1 MIENV
6 LGFPILSTLV
16 IIPVLGAIILLF
28 LKSGKGGMIRV
39 FALGITIINFV
50 VSLLLPLNFD
60 TGTYKMQFTERA
72 SWIPSIGAEYLVGI
86 DGISLLLI
94 LLTTLITAIAVLS
107 SWTAIEEKIKGYMI
121 CLLILEAGMIGVFIS
136 LDLVVFYLFW
146 EISLVP
152 MYFLIGVWGGPKKL
166 YATMKFFLY
175 TLFGSIFM
183 LLGILAVYS
192 AHGAVT
198 GEYTFS
204 LLKLYEVTYPYNL
217 QWWAFLA
224 FFMGFAIKV
233 PMFPFHT
240 WLPDAHVQAP
250 TAGSVILAA
259 ILLKMGTYGFLR
271 FNLPLFPSASKA
283 FIPFIIVLAVIGIVY
298 GALLAMAQKDMK
310 KLIAYSS
317 VSHLGFAMAGIFAM
331 NHQGLSGGILQ
342 MINHGV
348 STGGLFLLVGMIYER
363 RHTRMMADLG
373 GLAKQLPVYAV
384 FTLLIIL
391 ASIGFPGTNG
401 FISEFLILLGLF
413 KIHWVVG
420 ALAALGITLGVVY
433 MLWMY
438 KRIMLGKLDKPENK
452 ELKDLS
458 LREIVTLLP
467 IIFFI
472 FLIGLYPKPFL
483 NAIEAPTTH
492 LLEIIKRN
500 DVKAH
505 IAESNDHSTQQL
517 NEELV
522 KSVRGENH
530 E

>member
-1 MIENV
+1 
-6 LGFPILSTLV
+6 
-16 IIPVLGAIILLF
+16 
-28 LKSGKGGMIRV
+28 
-39 FALGITIINFV
+39 
-50 VSLLLPLNFD
+50 
-60 TGTYKMQFTERA
+60 
-72 SWIPSIGAEYLVGI
+72 
-86 DGISLLLI
+86 
-94 LLTTLITAIAVLS
+94 
-107 SWTAIEEKIKGYMI
+107 
-121 CLLILEAGMIGVFIS
+121 
-136 LDLVVFYLFW
+136 
-146 EISLVP
+146 
-152 MYFLIGVWGGPKKL
+152 
-166 YATMKFFLY
+166 
-175 TLFGSIFM
+175 
-183 LLGILAVYS
+183 
-192 AHGAVT
+192 
-198 GEYTFS
+198 
-204 LLKLYEVTYPYNL
+204 
-217 QWWAFLA
+217 
-224 FFMGFAIKV
+224 
-233 PMFPFHT
+233 
-240 WLPDAHVQAP
+240 
-250 TAGSVILAA
+250 
-259 ILLKMGTYGFLR
+259 MGTYGFLR
-271 FNLPLFPSASKA
+271 FNLPLFPSASKT
-283 FIPFIIVLAVIGIVY
+283 FIPLIIVLAVIGIVY

-373 GLAKQLPVYAV
+373 GLAKQLPVYAT

-401 FISEFLILLGLF
+401 FVSEFLILLGLF

-472 FLIGLYPKPFL
+472 FWIGLYPKPFL
-483 NAIEAPTTH
+483 NSIEASTTH
-492 LLEIIKRN
+492 LLEIIQRN

-505 IAESNDHSTQQL
+505 IAESNNHSTQQL

-522 KSVRGENH
+522 KSVRRENH